1 MGCKCRNSFA
11 AFLPGAVKKKE
22 SGKPEKEMLKKLKE
36 NSTQKES
43 K

>member
-1 MGCKCRNSFA
+1 MSCKCRNSFA
-11 AFLPGAVKKKE
+11 AFLPGNIRKKE

-36 NSTQKES
+36 DSTQKES